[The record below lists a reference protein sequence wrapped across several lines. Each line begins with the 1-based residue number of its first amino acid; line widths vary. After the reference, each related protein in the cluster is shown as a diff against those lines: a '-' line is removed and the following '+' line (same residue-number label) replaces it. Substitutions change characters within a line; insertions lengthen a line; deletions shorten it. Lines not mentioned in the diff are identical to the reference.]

1 MKVIRV
7 EGTPI
12 GFDDY
17 EPDELEQ
24 DELDIIERMGAD
36 EIRYCYAI
44 NEDFGDYDGA
54 GDALI
59 RINGFWR
66 YASLRPVRSMAQ
78 RTTWRCSVSNRR
90 SKDCWRR
97 SRPICGTHCN
107 RWQTPHR
114 P

>member
-66 YASLRPVRSMAQ
+66 YASLRHGSF
-78 RTTWRCSVSNRR
+78 
-90 SKDCWRR
+90 D
-97 SRPICGTHCN
+97 RPTDNMEMFGFQPTIEGLLATLPPDLRDALQPLAN
-107 RWQTPHR
+107 AT
-114 P
+114 